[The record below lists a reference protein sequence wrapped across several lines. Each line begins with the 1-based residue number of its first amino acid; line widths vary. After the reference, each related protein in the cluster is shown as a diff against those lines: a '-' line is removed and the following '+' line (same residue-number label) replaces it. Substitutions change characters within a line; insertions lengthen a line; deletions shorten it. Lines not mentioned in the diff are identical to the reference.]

1 MSQTITKDSVLKIL
15 EGRYDYQSARNVME
29 RALKEAGLAK
39 KDSLSASDLDSFCEA
54 MEAFSTSVTS
64 ISESLRNT
72 LGGGGAKKDAKAD
85 DKADDKKDAK
95 ADDKKDAKA
104 DDKKDA
110 KADDKKDDKADA
122 KKSGSSRKSSTRTS
136 KKSSTTNKKASAKKD
151 DDKADDKKT
160 KK

>member
-104 DDKKDA
+104 DDKKD
-110 KADDKKDDKADA
+110 DKADA